1 MDYGSALVLLRHFS
15 LDFTSACHWDRNCIS
30 PLFMQ
35 SEINQIFHATGRVT
49 LHERGGNLHKLNRSC
64 SPLGSPCPGWGG
76 PYLSEPHLRHWTLY
90 MTGSSSADGSWDIFV
105 TPKRLHEVVRG
116 PHACLFCRLHLPTSC
131 SNLWGNNLRP
141 GRGGR
146 YLQSRPGG
154 RSVNEFNIA
163 VVSPTVPRAVGE
175 RSELKLKGG
184 KPKRITPD
192 PGGFTPFF

>member
-1 MDYGSALVLLRHFS
+1 MR
-15 LDFTSACHWDRNCIS
+15 
-30 PLFMQ
+30 
-35 SEINQIFHATGRVT
+35 
-49 LHERGGNLHKLNRSC
+49 GNLHKLNRPC
-64 SPLGSPCPGWGG
+64 SSLGSPCPGWGG
-76 PYLSEPHLRHWTLY
+76 PYLSEPHLRYWTLY
-90 MTGSSSADGSWDIFV
+90 MTGSSSVDGSWDILV

-146 YLQSRPGG
+146 YLQSRPGR

-175 RSELKLKGG
+175 RSKLKLKGG
-184 KPKRITPD
+184 KPKRITTD